1 MLRLVSGFS
10 SGGNE
15 LEKVIAVEA
24 AMLAVRFALR
34 ERIVVVVT
42 LTVVTGRVSQ
52 QSVCVVSLFV
62 RRTVLELRKKN
73 GTAPGRRR
81 ACVFCRQ

>member
-34 ERIVVVVT
+34 ERIGVVVT